1 MQDAAP
7 EGDAPGAPEPPKR
20 KAGRPAK
27 AAGAGAWQR
36 VNVTLYQEHIDI
48 AKRIDSN
55 VSAAVR
61 QALDYWADQHPDD
74 AGATG
79 TS

>member
-1 MQDAAP
+1 MP
-7 EGDAPGAPEPPKR
+7 HPGGDAPEPPKR

-36 VNVTLYQEHIDI
+36 VNVTLYQEHIAM

-61 QALDYWADQHPDD
+61 QALDYWADQHPE
-74 AGATG
+74 ALGKPPRKYF
-79 TS
+79 